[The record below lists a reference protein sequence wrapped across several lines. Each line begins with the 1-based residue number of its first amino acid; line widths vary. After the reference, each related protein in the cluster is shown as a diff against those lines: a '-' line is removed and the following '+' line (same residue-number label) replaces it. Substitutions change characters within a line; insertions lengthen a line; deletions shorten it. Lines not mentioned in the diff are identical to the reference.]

1 MSEAGGSVGWQQL
14 REFRGV
20 DVSRSYVLSWR
31 LDRDTLMLD
40 ADVELRPEHPFYE
53 PPRRR
58 GKACM
63 RSAVIEFPCCA
74 SVKLDGGSASDAPPQ
89 VVGRLASGGI
99 RDLTRRDGGPYVISG
114 EFGVVEIDAERP
126 ILRLRDN

>member
-1 MSEAGGSVGWQQL
+1 MNGAGGSVGWQQL
-14 REFRGV
+14 REFRGI

-31 LDRDTLMLD
+31 LDRDVLLLD
-40 ADVELRPEHPFYE
+40 TDVELRPEHPFYE

-58 GKACM
+58 EKACV

-74 SVKLDGGSASDAPPQ
+74 GIRVDGSTAGETAPA
-89 VVGRLASGGI
+89 VVARLGGGAI

-114 EFGVVEIDAERP
+114 AFGVVEIDAERP
-126 ILRLRDN
+126 ILRLQDN